1 MTPIGEESEKS
12 EAELAAEKAKT
23 KGPRPW
29 YLKTEVLVTLG
40 VVAFVILANTIQ
52 PIDNEPS
59 QKSTSESSKAT
70 QEAAP
75 PKPDLAPIRDV
86 IVEQLQIIRRSSDFN
101 REQHIVAML
110 LFLTAKLD
118 ILRTNQVQLNAYRRI
133 AELYAR
139 EGIFAFAAAFDFLVA
154 SA

>member
-1 MTPIGEESEKS
+1 MARTRSYVTRN
-12 EAELAAEKAKT
+12 LVRRCRAA
-23 KGPRPW
+23 GPAYNTR
-29 YLKTEVLVTLG
+29 G
-40 VVAFVILANTIQ
+40 VFGRRLIQ
-52 PIDNEPS
+52 PCDL
-59 QKSTSESSKAT
+59 QRLTDH
-70 QEAAP
+70 EAAP

-86 IVEQLQIIRRSSDFN
+86 IIEQLQIIRRSCNFD

-118 ILRTNQVQLNAYRRI
+118 MLRTNQVQLNAYRRI

-139 EGIFAFAAAFDFLVA
+139 EGLFAFAAAFDFLLA